1 MLCWI
6 FRHCYYY
13 LVKGEKKL
21 DDNYSNLANAT
32 IDAKINNDIKINNDN
47 NIKANP
53 PKNDNANINATKDA
67 KVPDTKSNE
76 VIIKNRE
83 IDPDKIK
90 KDYVYTDD
98 DLNLA
103 KYDIAFGKDKRSFL
117 RYYWC

>member
-1 MLCWI
+1 MNIGSYILFACFAGYLGI
-6 FRHCYYY
+6 VIYY

-83 IDPDKIK
+83 LRKIM
-90 KDYVYTDD
+90 YILMT
-98 DLNLA
+98 
-103 KYDIAFGKDKRSFL
+103 I
-117 RYYWC
+117 